1 MSINSGGQMRRR
13 GGDVVAEKEIVAED
27 GKEVVA
33 EIQPSDYSCEILL
46 EKTTKDKAEDKKFSS
61 DAYIV
66 KYSVEGN
73 ELMDVTR
80 SAKPSNIFDLY
91 YDKYGKGALQAIDW
105 GYGTVNPSQYGYK
118 QPEKK
123 RRRKRDG

>member
-46 EKTTKDKAEDKKFSS
+46 EKTTKDKAEDKKFPS
-61 DAYIV
+61 DAFIV
-66 KYSVEGN
+66 KYIVDGK

-80 SAKPSNIFDLY
+80 SGKQSNVFDMY
-91 YDKYGKGALQAIDW
+91 YDKYGKGALQAIEW
-105 GYGTVNPSQYGYK
+105 GYGTVNPSMYGYK

-123 RRRKRDG
+123 ARKKR

>member
-1 MSINSGGQMRRR
+1 MSINAGGQMRPR
-13 GGDVVAEKEIVAED
+13 GGEVVAEKEIVAEE

-46 EKTTKDKAEDKKFSS
+46 EKTTKDKAEDKKFPS

-66 KYSVEGN
+66 KYIVEGK

-91 YDKYGKGALQAIDW
+91 YDKYGKGALQAIEW
-105 GYGTVNPSQYGYK
+105 GYGTVNPSMYGFK
-118 QPEKK
+118 KPEKK
-123 RRRKRDG
+123 VRKKR